1 MRACRHVIIET
12 NKTTAR
18 IFPEVPDCETPE
30 FWKHMEALIVLN
42 KKLIA
47 IGESDAPQWQK
58 NLQRAPIF
66 AGFAKNLLAL
76 FNGKTVDCG
85 SYDLQPEAA
94 LAV

>member
-1 MRACRHVIIET
+1 
-12 NKTTAR
+12 
-18 IFPEVPDCETPE
+18 
-30 FWKHMEALIVLN
+30 MEALISLN

-47 IGESDAPQWQK
+47 IGQSDAHAWQK

-66 AGFAKNLLAL
+66 AGFAAELLAL

-85 SYDLQPEAA
+85 SYDLQQEAA